1 MKYNSK
7 RSNYSFLIKII
18 LLFLITSKT
27 YAFSAELTQKQ
38 IDTLIANSQFTSDHI
53 EDVGIIDKNG
63 VATLLEALE
72 SSGTKDQLKR
82 MTLSS
87 ERREKKF
94 DEMLNKMDEINNTT
108 LTAIGEIKVNSS
120 HIKNNYTEIGLL
132 RIGIYDVEKKVSD
145 VDKRSSEN
153 NKRQDSQI
161 SSNEKNIVKNS
172 EDIKTQ
178 SYWLIYS
185 LLGALGFLVTC
196 LTAIVI
202 KRGSSAE

>member
-1 MKYNSK
+1 MDGIKNK
-7 RSNYSFLIKII
+7 KIVTLTILTVFSFLPIKI
-18 LLFLITSKT
+18 
-27 YAFSAELTQKQ
+27 ANCAELTQKQ
-38 IDTLIANSQFTSDHI
+38 IDTLIANSKYTSDHI

-72 SSGTKDQLKR
+72 SSGTKDKLKR

-94 DEMLNKMDEINNTT
+94 DEMLNKMDEINDTT

-120 HIKNNYTEIGLL
+120 HIKNNYNEIGLL

-172 EDIKTQ
+172 EEIKTQ

-185 LLGALGFLVTC
+185 LLGTLGFLVTC